1 MEVTDDAS
9 PYDVL
14 GIAPDA
20 SPEDVRAAYLR
31 AVRTAHPDMGGSA
44 ERFTAVADA
53 WAVLGSRESR
63 ALYDARGARGDAWG
77 DDVGF
82 DVPFDHA
89 AAQAPVWTGSEGDE
103 PGPGPGPAPGPTP
116 EARPGPA
123 PTRDPEPAA
132 PVVVD
137 PLCSRPLPLPVR
149 PWRLPDR
156 SAERER
162 TGHRVLVLCAGVPA
176 AVVAMLPFR
185 DGHPLPVG
193 PAAITG
199 LAEFGMVFGA
209 GVIATLFCA
218 PSARPARR
226 RAAWLMWGSLA
237 VFVAYAILFVD
248 VGRSGTPAG
257 RALMVGTVFAGA
269 LALAVH
275 ATVLVRRERAATRA
289 RDAADPWKLAARWD
303 ELLRS
308 RATERG
314 WDRDVVGRTDPRTGE
329 ARWEL
334 VIDGVVV
341 AAASD
346 AALGAWVDLQR
357 GAGHDVARPVVG

>member
-103 PGPGPGPAPGPTP
+103 PGPGPAPGPRP
-116 EARPGPA
+116 AARPDPA
-123 PTRDPEPAA
+123 PTRGPDPGP

-156 SAERER
+156 SAVRER

-209 GVIATLFCA
+209 GVLATLFCA

-275 ATVLVRRERAATRA
+275 ASVLVRRERAATRA

-341 AAASD
+341 ATASD

>member
-31 AVRTAHPDMGGSA
+31 AVRMAHPDMGGSA
-44 ERFTAVADA
+44 ERFAAVADA
-53 WAVLGSRESR
+53 WAVLGSPESR

-82 DVPFDHA
+82 DVPFDDA
-89 AAQAPVWTGSEGDE
+89 AAPAPVWTGSEDDA
-103 PGPGPGPAPGPTP
+103 PGPGPAPGPRP
-116 EARPGPA
+116 AARPDPA
-123 PTRDPEPAA
+123 PARGPEPAA

-137 PLCSRPLPLPVR
+137 PLCSPPLPLPVR

-156 SAERER
+156 SAVRER
-162 TGHRVLVLCAGVPA
+162 TGRGVLVLCAGVPA

-209 GVIATLFCA
+209 GVLATLYCA

-226 RAAWLMWGSLA
+226 RAAQLMWGSLA
-237 VFVAYAILFVD
+237 VFVAHAIYFVV
-248 VGRSGTPAG
+248 VGRSGAPAG

-275 ATVLVRRERAATRA
+275 ATVLVRRERATTRA